1 MVAESREWGGGEM
14 SHLDDSARSD
24 GGHSVPSPPVSEKT
38 EGLGP
43 SDQDVQRTRWFIF
56 VLLVAFFLLL
66 FIVFLPP
73 GRLLLDPDLYWR
85 IATGRKIWE
94 SGSLPQVDEFS
105 HTFRGH
111 PWIERDWL
119 GDLSF
124 FGAYSLLGW
133 RGVAAITA
141 GAIALA
147 YALLFLMLARTMR
160 LTVAIG
166 VAAVALGLSVSHL
179 HARTQIFSDG
189 LMVVWAAALV
199 RAVDTKSSPSLMLL
213 LPVMTLWANVHGSF
227 MAALALAVVLA
238 AEAVLES
245 PSGERLL
252 VIRKWTVFLVAAVG
266 AACITPYG
274 ARSFLSAFQVVVANE
289 SKAYINEWQAVS
301 FNNGRLTILSVLALV
316 FLALLNGVKIGFY
329 RLTILLLITAY
340 MLTAVR
346 FIFLFNIIAPLLL
359 ATPLTR
365 QFRFLRLSEQV
376 ATQPKFFTTIS
387 QLGRRGLHAS
397 YGVIAIIILATGV
410 LDDSVK
416 PSRQISPEGSVDYIF
431 AHNLHGNIYNGYDF
445 GGYLIF
451 RGLPTFIDGRTEMLF
466 GDGFITESRRIVFQR
481 PREFIGYLDKYR
493 ISIGLV
499 APNSLESQEFR
510 ASSDWIGVYSDDISE
525 LFVKRN

>member
-1 MVAESREWGGGEM
+1 M
-14 SHLDDSARSD
+14 SHFEDSARSD
-24 GGHSVPSPPVSEKT
+24 GGHDVAPATVSEKP
-38 EGLGP
+38 ERLRP
-43 SDQDVQRTRWFIF
+43 SDQDVQRARWFIF

-66 FIVFLPP
+66 YIVFFPA

-94 SGSLPQVDEFS
+94 SGSFPQVDEFS

-133 RGVAAITA
+133 RGVAMITG

-166 VAAVALGLSVSHL
+166 VAAVVLALSGSHL
-179 HARTQIFSDG
+179 HARTQIFGDA
-189 LMVVWAAALV
+189 LIVVWVAALV
-199 RAVDTKSSPSLMLL
+199 RAVDAKTSPSLML

-227 MAALALAVVLA
+227 VAGLALTVALA
-238 AEAVLES
+238 AEAVFES
-245 PSGERLL
+245 PGDERLL
-252 VIRKWTVFLVAAVG
+252 VARRWAVFLVASVG
-266 AACITPYG
+266 AACMTPYG
-274 ARSFLSAFQVVVANE
+274 ARPFLSALQVVWANE
-289 SKAYINEWQAVS
+289 AKPYLHEWQAVS
-301 FNNGRLTILSVLALV
+301 FQTAPVTLFSVLALV
-316 FLALLNGVKIGFY
+316 FLALLNGAKIRFC
-329 RLTILLLITAY
+329 RLTILLLIAAY
-340 MLTAVR
+340 MLTSVR
-346 FIFLFNIIAPLLL
+346 FIFVFNIVAPLLL

-365 QFRFLRLSEQV
+365 QFRFLRLSEQI
-376 ATQPKFFTTIS
+376 ATQPQFFTTMS
-387 QLGRRGLHAS
+387 RLGRRGLHGA
-397 YGVIAIIILATGV
+397 YGTIAIIILATGV
-410 LDDSVK
+410 FGGSVK

-466 GDGFITESRRIVFQR
+466 GDGFMTENRTIVFQR

-499 APNSLESQEFR
+499 APNSIEAQEFR

-525 LFVKRN
+525 LFVRRNELDQRRGD